1 LIFEVYKNLI
11 SNAIKYSHQKGEI
24 QVFVSTDK
32 KNIISQITDDGYGIP
47 KKDQDSVF
55 SKFYRGE
62 NILKIE
68 TEGTGLGLYLT
79 KAIVESSGGKIW
91 FKSEENK
98 GTSFWFSLPL
108 TGIKSKKG
116 EVSINS

>member
-1 LIFEVYKNLI
+1 MVFEVYKNLI
-11 SNAIKYSHQKGEI
+11 SNAIKYSRQKGEI
-24 QVFVSTDK
+24 QVFVSSDK
-32 KNIISQITDDGYGIP
+32 ENVISQITDDGYGIV
-47 KKDQDSVF
+47 KKDQEKVF

-68 TEGTGLGLYLT
+68 TEGTGLGLYLV
-79 KAIVESSGGKIW
+79 KSIVESSGGKIW

-98 GTSFWFSLPL
+98 GTTFWFSLPL
-108 TGIKSKKG
+108 KGVKPKKG